1 METIKKITSPEELFA
16 AVEKECCDIPSDYEV
31 KVTLQDFG
39 EKMACGNE
47 RVYIDITPAGNKYC
61 DVVSIE
67 LILHSEDEY
76 FLEKKVSFA
85 VSRTRSG
92 QGETNVLNGCS
103 VNTYEELAHFINT
116 LLHYLASVR
125 PIIFNPGFIKQIIR
139 HGLHHNEWDIEIC
152 DKTPTTMQMVI
163 SHALQI
169 LGRDGIHVVTR
180 RMKNGNEHEA
190 QPASRRD
197 ALIAHTFREGGDGR
211 GHLVT
216 IWADNR
222 GRARVKTQGIDY
234 EINRTHAYDIYHA
247 VFQLAEKELSELIT
261 GDPRSLLKPIETI
274 NYHQQWEFLPEW
286 ARFNYGWEHLTT
298 EKAVDMPKLLE
309 SLQSKRNYVG
319 RANDVK
325 TVTAHS
331 ENYTNS
337 GEWYSEH
344 VVEVKSHLTIN
355 HLTPTMVVH
364 VKAEQPSHYRDM
376 VLIETSVHY
385 DKDYFPDVENV
396 ISIRVPHNV
405 LNIYQVLHELVLVFN
420 NCVKRNAGD
429 ESIHI
434 AALAHSMARG
444 AYMQT
449 QKASPVA
456 QAHITNRAHLVNAT
470 LSEIYQH
477 LDKEPEI
484 QFNIAEKVTV
494 PSNDVTVCMSS
505 RNNDGTVTIE
515 GKSEPRI
522 LIKLGYNILTLKEA
536 PTHGEVK
543 EFVDELIALL
553 KETPLGNQ
561 QDD

>member
-1 METIKKITSPEELFA
+1 METLKKITSPKELFT
-16 AVEKECCDIPSDYEV
+16 AVEKECCNIPSDYEV

-39 EKMACGNE
+39 GKMACGNE

-76 FLEKKVSFA
+76 LSEKKLSFTI
-85 VSRTRSG
+85 SCTRSG
-92 QGETNVLNGCS
+92 QGEINVLNGCFF
-103 VNTYEELAHFINT
+103 NTYEELAHFINT
-116 LLHYLASVR
+116 LLHYLASIR
-125 PIIFNPGFIKQIIR
+125 PIIFHPGFIEQIIR

-152 DKTPTTMQMVI
+152 DKTPTAMQMVI

-169 LGRDGIHVVTR
+169 LGRNGIHVVTR

-190 QPASRRD
+190 QPVSEWD

-216 IWADNR
+216 VWADRR

-247 VFQLAEKELSELIT
+247 VFQLAEKELNELIT
-261 GDPRSLLKPIETI
+261 GDPLSLLKPVETI

-298 EKAVDMPKLLE
+298 EKAVDTPKLLE

-319 RANDVK
+319 RANDMK
-325 TVTAHS
+325 TVTTHS

-337 GEWYSEH
+337 SEWYSEH

-364 VKAEQPSHYRDM
+364 IKTEQPSHYRDM
-376 VLIETSVHY
+376 VLIEASVHY

-434 AALAHSMARG
+434 AALAHSMARE

-456 QAHITNRAHLVNAT
+456 QARITNRAHLVNAT
-470 LSEIYQH
+470 LLEIYQH
-477 LDKEPEI
+477 LDKEPEV
-484 QFNIAEKVTV
+484 QFNIAEKATV
-494 PSNDVTVCMSS
+494 PSNDVTVCISS

-522 LIKLGYNILTLKEA
+522 LIKLGYNILTLKES
-536 PTHGEVK
+536 PTRGEVK

>member
-1 METIKKITSPEELFA
+1 METIKKITSPKELFA
-16 AVEKECCDIPSDYEV
+16 AVEKECYNIPSDYEV
-31 KVTLQDFG
+31 KVTLQDFDG
-39 EKMACGNE
+39 KMACGNE

-76 FLEKKVSFA
+76 LPEKKASFTI
-85 VSRTRSG
+85 SYTRSG
-92 QGETNVLNGCS
+92 QSETNVLNGCF
-103 VNTYEELAHFINT
+103 VNTYEELSHFINT
-116 LLHYLASVR
+116 LLHYLAATS
-125 PIIFNPGFIKQIIR
+125 PIIFYPVFIRQVIN
-139 HGLHHNEWDIEIC
+139 HSLHHNEWDIKIC
-152 DKTPTTMQMVI
+152 DKTPNAMQMII
-163 SHALQI
+163 SHALSI
-169 LGRDGIHVVTR
+169 LGRNGVHVVTR
-180 RMKNGNEHEA
+180 HMKNDNEHEA
-190 QPASRRD
+190 QSASRRD

-216 IWADNR
+216 VWADRR

-234 EINRTHAYDIYHA
+234 EINRTRAYDIYHA

-261 GDPRSLLKPIETI
+261 GDHLSLLKPIENI

-364 VKAEQPSHYRDM
+364 VKTEQPSHYRDM

-449 QKASPVA
+449 QKASPA
-456 QAHITNRAHLVNAT
+456 TQARITNRAHLVNAT

-505 RNNDGTVTIE
+505 RNNDGTVTIVGE
-515 GKSEPRI
+515 STPKI

>member
-1 METIKKITSPEELFA
+1 MENIKKVTSSKELFA
-16 AVEKECCDIPSDYEV
+16 VVEKECCDIPSDYEV

-39 EKMACGNE
+39 EKTACGNE
-47 RVYIDITPAGNKYC
+47 RVYIDVTPVGNKYC

-67 LILHSEDEY
+67 IILHSEDEY
-76 FLEKKVSFA
+76 FLEKKVSFTI
-85 VSRTRSG
+85 SCTRSG
-92 QGETNVLNGCS
+92 QRETDVLNGCF
-103 VNTYEELAHFINT
+103 VNTYEELSHFINT
-116 LLHYLASVR
+116 LLHYLASVS
-125 PIIFNPGFIKQIIR
+125 PIFFYPGFVKQIIR

-152 DKTPTTMQMVI
+152 DKTPTAMQMVI
-163 SHALQI
+163 SHTLQI
-169 LGRDGIHVVTR
+169 LGRNGVHVVTR
-180 RMKNGNEHEA
+180 RMKNDNNCDT
-190 QPASRRD
+190 QPVSEWD
-197 ALIAHTFREGGDGR
+197 ALIAHTFRGGGNGR

-216 IWADNR
+216 VWSDRR
-222 GRARVKTQGIDY
+222 GRARVKTQGTDY
-234 EINRTHAYDIYHA
+234 EINRTHAYDIYNA

-261 GDPRSLLKPIETI
+261 GDPLSLLKPIETV

-319 RANDVK
+319 RANDIK

-344 VVEVKSHLTIN
+344 VVEVKSHPTIN
-355 HLTPTMVVH
+355 HLDPTMVVH
-364 VKAEQPSHYRDM
+364 VKTEQPSHYRDM
-376 VLIETSVHY
+376 VLIEVSVHY

-405 LNIYQVLHELVLVFN
+405 LNIYRVLHELVLVFN

-434 AALAHSMARG
+434 AALAHSMAREV
-444 AYMQT
+444 YTQT
-449 QKASPVA
+449 QKVSPA
-456 QAHITNRAHLVNAT
+456 TQARITNKAHLVNVA
-470 LSEIYQH
+470 LSEIYQR

-484 QFNIAEKVTV
+484 QFNFTEKVTV
-494 PSNDVTVCMSS
+494 PSNDVTMGISS
-505 RNNDGTVTIE
+505 RNNDGTLTIAGE
-515 GKSEPRI
+515 AAPKI
-522 LIKLGYNILTLKEA
+522 LIQLGYNILTLKET